1 MTLFIARIYGR
12 TNFPVRFSPERATS
26 LEARSTLVHAP
37 HFIIRRKRPG
47 SCSVLDYVTSR
58 PHLRLACL
66 LLIIVAGPV
75 VAETKPGPKP
85 TPWSFHPLLQ
95 TQPPAVKNTAWPRNR
110 IDQYILAKM
119 EAAGLKPAPPADSRT
134 LLRRLAFDLTGLPP
148 SGKET
153 GSGRQLVDE
162 LLESPHYGERWA
174 RHWLDLARYTDQTP
188 DWLDST
194 KYSYLYRDWVVQAF
208 NNDMAYNQFVIRQLA
223 TDYLPECG
231 PKDLVALG
239 FLGLSPTYFKELQ
252 LPPEIIKTT
261 VADEWEEHVD
271 AIGRT
276 FLGLTVACARCH
288 DHKSDPI
295 TAQDYYALAGVFAS
309 VKISERPTMS
319 PELWAPVAKARAEIA
334 GMEKQIAELKK
345 KKPVNTAAIT
355 AIEKRM
361 EEIKTGTPHFNMP
374 MANAVEDAA
383 LFVVEAD
390 NKKGTKL
397 DYQMGKAR
405 DLEVMKRGN
414 PNDVGDTVAR
424 RFLSAFPS
432 CTGKPREFVTGS
444 GRLELAHALVEDA
457 APLTARVIVNRVW
470 KHHFG
475 RGLVD
480 TPSEFGNLGDKPSHP
495 ELLDDLAA
503 RFMENGWSIKW
514 LHREILNSAT
524 WQQSSIAA
532 DSERLDPDN
541 KFYARM
547 SRRRLDWESWRDAM
561 LSATGSLDLQLGGPA
576 LAISA
581 ADNQRR
587 SLYGASNRQD
597 MDPMLRIHDV
607 PDPGAHNPWRTE
619 TITPLQGLFALNS
632 PFVLQQADALGAWMQ
647 ARPEAERVKATY
659 QRLFQRPPSELEKN
673 VASRFLGGRE
683 SDKTA
688 WSQYAQ
694 ALLAG
699 NEMLF
704 VD

>member
-1 MTLFIARIYGR
+1 M
-12 TNFPVRFSPERATS
+12 
-26 LEARSTLVHAP
+26 
-37 HFIIRRKRPG
+37 
-47 SCSVLDYVTSR
+47 
-58 PHLRLACL
+58 
-66 LLIIVAGPV
+66 
-75 VAETKPGPKP
+75 
-85 TPWSFHPLLQ
+85 
-95 TQPPAVKNTAWPRNR
+95 KNVAWPQNR
-110 IDQYILAKM
+110 LDQFVLAKM
-119 EAAGLKPAPPADSRT
+119 EAAGLKPAPPADART
-134 LLRRLAFDLTGLPP
+134 LLRRLSFDLTGLPP
-148 SGKET
+148 AMNEAQAWAPHEV
-153 GSGRQLVDE
+153 RLQIDR

-174 RHWLDLARYTDQTP
+174 RHWLDLARYVDQTP

-194 KYSYLYRDWVVQAF
+194 KYSYLYRDWVVRAL
-208 NNDMAYNQFVIRQLA
+208 NEDMPYDRFVIRQLA
-223 TDYLPECG
+223 TDFLPECG
-231 PKDLVALG
+231 PQDLHALG

-252 LPPEIIKTT
+252 LPPDIIRTT

-309 VKISERPTMS
+309 VKLSERPTMS
-319 PELWAPVAKARAEIA
+319 AELWAPVARARE
-334 GMEKQIAELKK
+334 QIAAMQKDITELKK
-345 KKPVNTAAIT
+345 KKPKDLAARL
-355 AIEKRM
+355 AGIEKK
-361 EEIKTGTPHFNMP
+361 IADIQSSTPHFNVP
-374 MANAVEDAA
+374 MANAVEEAA
-383 LFVVEAD
+383 LYVVEAD

-397 DYQMGKAR
+397 DYKMGSAR
-405 DLEVMKRGN
+405 DLELQRRGN
-414 PNDVGDTVAR
+414 PNDTAEVVAR

-432 CTGKPREFVTGS
+432 KSGRPRRFVTGS
-444 GRLELAHALVEDA
+444 GRLELAHAIVEDA

-480 TPSEFGNLGDKPSHP
+480 TPSEFGNLGEKPSHP
-495 ELLDDLAA
+495 ELLDDLAG
-503 RFMENGWSIKW
+503 RFMEHGWSIKW

-524 WQQSSIAA
+524 WHQSSLAP

-541 KFYARM
+541 KLLARM
-547 SRRRLDWESWRDAM
+547 TRRRLDWESWRDAM
-561 LSATGSLDLQLGGPA
+561 LSATGSLDLRLGGPA
-576 LAISA
+576 LSIGDA
-581 ADNQRR
+581 ANQRR

-632 PFVLQQADALGAWMQ
+632 PFILQQADILGRWMQ
-647 ARPEAERVKATY
+647 SHPAKDVTGRVSAAYAQLFHRSPTDAEQRVA
-659 QRLFQRPPSELEKN
+659 Q
-673 VASRFLGGRE
+673 RFLSGRE
-683 SDKTA
+683 SDASA